1 MRTVAAVLS
10 ALALAALGV
19 FAAMPIMSNGGLLQG
34 REFFGLVA
42 IGALCFGLYAAVS
55 RAKAQKSVLVRVQAV
70 VVGLGAPFFVL
81 VAPLAYCIAFQT
93 GKSCM

>member
-1 MRTVAAVLS
+1 MRTVVAVLS
-10 ALALAALGV
+10 ALALAALGA
-19 FAAMPIMSNGGLLQG
+19 FAGMPAMSNGGFLEG

-55 RAKAQKSVLVRVQAV
+55 RPQAQRSVLVWVQAA

-81 VAPLAYCIAFQT
+81 LAPLVYCIAVQT